1 MNSKERIMAAIA
13 GEPTDKVPFLD
24 FINDDVLELISHY
37 YHCKKEDTLGT
48 YKAIG
53 LDAIGCDEYCS
64 PVFAKF
70 VVDGSGI
77 QVPVE
82 GLIKEKGD
90 LDKMEFPDYKA
101 PNFLDPLKR
110 FIEQYGNSGLALYAG
125 MRGMLIYTIIFSMGF
140 EAFSIAL
147 MEEPEVIDEMIK
159 RYTEWE
165 SEVALRIQLE
175 GIDFIF
181 MYSDMAYNSGP
192 FFSPQVLRE
201 KFLPYMRQ
209 VADTIQ
215 IPWGLHTDGDIT
227 SVYTELIS
235 LGLNFMHPTDPNSMD
250 IRKIKNQYGKKVTL
264 LGNVDVNLLGMGS
277 THDIE
282 QYVKMLLKAV
292 ASDGRYIFGS
302 GNAITKSAKF
312 ENIITMIE
320 TFRRYRNYPIN
331 C

>member
-1 MNSKERIMAAIA
+1 M
-13 GEPTDKVPFLD
+13 
-24 FINDDVLELISHY
+24 
-37 YHCKKEDTLGT
+37 
-48 YKAIG
+48 
-53 LDAIGCDEYCS
+53 
-64 PVFAKF
+64 
-70 VVDGSGI
+70 DGSGI

-181 MYSDMAYNSGP
+181 IYSDMAYNSGH
-192 FFSPQVLRE
+192 FFSNQVLR
-201 KFLPYMRQ
+201 
-209 VADTIQ
+209 
-215 IPWGLHTDGDIT
+215 
-227 SVYTELIS
+227 
-235 LGLNFMHPTDPNSMD
+235 
-250 IRKIKNQYGKKVTL
+250 
-264 LGNVDVNLLGMGS
+264 
-277 THDIE
+277 
-282 QYVKMLLKAV
+282 
-292 ASDGRYIFGS
+292 
-302 GNAITKSAKF
+302 
-312 ENIITMIE
+312 
-320 TFRRYRNYPIN
+320 
-331 C
+331 